1 MNGLSSTGLR
11 AQRKHC
17 CHSKLKRTNEELG
30 QHGMTGERTGD
41 DGKMWKAGFPP
52 STADL
57 LHDHA
62 EELLAIEKCLIGFGE
77 MIACYIEA
85 EVAPNDPAAFAA
97 DQTTRLYAAGIRTIA
112 DKLRR
117 LSAAMKE
124 GIPATTG

>member
-1 MNGLSSTGLR
+1 MKNWGNT
-11 AQRKHC
+11 
-17 CHSKLKRTNEELG
+17 
-30 QHGMTGERTGD
+30 GMTGERTGD
-41 DGKMWKAGFPP
+41 HGKMWKAGFPP

-85 EVAPNDPAAFAA
+85 EVAPNDPVAFAA
-97 DQTTRLYAAGIRTIA
+97 DRTTRLYAAGIRTIA
-112 DKLRR
+112 DKLRE
-117 LSAAMKE
+117 LSAAMRE